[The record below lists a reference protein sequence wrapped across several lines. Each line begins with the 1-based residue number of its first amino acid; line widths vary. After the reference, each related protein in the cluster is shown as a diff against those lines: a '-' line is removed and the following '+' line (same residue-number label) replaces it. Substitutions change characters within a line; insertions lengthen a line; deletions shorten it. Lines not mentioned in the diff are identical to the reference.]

1 MNNFRPKWVK
11 TALSLTAV
19 ATMSVPILAACN
31 SGSGADDKTERV
43 LRIATQYYG
52 EEDEYFRQQFTEIF
66 EYNNPNIKIEIV
78 SAMNPDQYRYGGRP
92 EGQKPEDPNEKMK
105 ELMNSDNP
113 PDVILMNYEQLPDLI
128 QNNMLKQLDTDIT
141 KDKFDL
147 ADIVPAVL
155 DGIKSLGDG
164 KLFALAP
171 TFSSQVLVYNKKPFD
186 DAGVPYPKDGMT
198 WDEMFDLARRVAK
211 GEGENRVY
219 GFSFSQ
225 YSYGSKE
232 NLFHEMSQYSAPL
245 QLRMFNDEL
254 TGMTVD
260 SDAWE
265 KVWKTMIQLS
275 NEKIFPE
282 PIDYSNMDMAK
293 RAAMEGSYN
302 PFQNN
307 TFMSGKLAMTIGQ
320 QYTLN
325 ELIRANKSAQNIQGY
340 TPIDWDIVTVPTHPE
355 APEIGGNVYLNGLM
369 GINAKAQNP
378 EDAWRFIKFINGE
391 DWARLKSKSVN
402 QLVSRAKYIQP
413 RDGLQYNVK
422 AFYSLKPVP
431 IENEM
436 NKLYREYRN
445 IGQINSMGRQYFK
458 KAIEGTTTV
467 REALKEWQ
475 TAGDAALKQL
485 KENPDAPI
493 NIMPGMSGAGSTM
506 AIPMY

>member
-1 MNNFRPKWVK
+1 VNTAKPKWLK
-11 TALSLTAV
+11 TVASLTMI
-19 ATMSVPILAACN
+19 ATLTVPILAACN
-31 SGSGADDKTERV
+31 KGSGADDKTERV

-92 EGQKPEDPNEKMK
+92 EGEKREDPNEKMK
-105 ELMNSDNP
+105 ELINGPNP
-113 PDVILMNYEQLPDLI
+113 PDVILMNYDQLPDMI
-128 QNNMLKQLDTDIT
+128 SGNMLKQLDTDIT

-147 ADIVPAVL
+147 SDVVPAVI

-171 TFSSQVLVYNKKPFD
+171 TFSSQVLLYNKKPFD
-186 DAGVPYPKDGMT
+186 DAGVQYPKDGMT
-198 WDEMFDLARRVAK
+198 WDEMFDLARRVSK

-219 GFSFSQ
+219 GFSFNQ

-232 NLFHEMSQYSAPL
+232 NLFYEMGTYSAPL
-245 QLRMFNDEL
+245 QLRMFSDNAEK
-254 TGMTVD
+254 MTVD
-260 SDAWE
+260 SDGWE
-265 KVWKTMIQLS
+265 KVWTTMIQLS
-275 NEKIFPE
+275 KEKIFPE
-282 PIDYSNMDMAK
+282 PIDHSKMDAVR
-293 RAAMEGSYN
+293 RASMDSGEYN

-307 TFMSGKLAMTIGQ
+307 TFMNGKLAMTIGQ
-320 QYTLN
+320 QYSIN
-325 ELIRANKSAQNIQGY
+325 ELIRANKSAASIKGY
-340 TPIDWDIVTVPTHPE
+340 TPIDWDIVTMPTHPE
-355 APEIGGNVYLNGLM
+355 AKDVGGNVYLNGLM

-378 EDAWRFIKFINGE
+378 ADAWKFIKFINGE

-413 RDGLQYNVK
+413 REGMQYNIK

-431 IENEM
+431 MENEM
-436 NKLYREYRN
+436 SKLYRQYQN
-445 IGQINSMGRQYFK
+445 IGQVNSMGMQYFK

-475 TAGDAALKQL
+475 TAGDAALKQI

-493 NIMPGMSGAGSTM
+493 NIMPGGGGKSM
-506 AIPMY
+506 AIPMG